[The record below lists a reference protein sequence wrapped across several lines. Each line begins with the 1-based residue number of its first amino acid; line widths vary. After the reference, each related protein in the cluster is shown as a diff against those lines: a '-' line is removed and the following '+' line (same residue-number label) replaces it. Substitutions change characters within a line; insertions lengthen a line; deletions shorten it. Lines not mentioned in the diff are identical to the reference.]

1 MSTLPNTQSGELE
14 NMSEESW
21 FDEDTEEYV
30 WELSDEQ
37 KEHMRKQFQAMREAD
52 NV

>member
-1 MSTLPNTQSGELE
+1 
-14 NMSEESW
+14 MSEESW